1 MLMDKEPHQRFEF
14 PIPFDPFRLLLA
26 VLERWKEIAFC
37 TLAMAAAAALFAF
50 FVLGDTYTA
59 RLELIKRTASEA
71 AETDITKP
79 YAARPLD
86 DEALMIAG
94 YAKEVFDLASA
105 TLGGNPSGEGVK
117 GSITLEPVGSGG
129 LFALKARSKAG
140 LDEAYALG
148 YAYANSLIAHTA
160 NIRKREALD
169 QSELLAKQLAIKKA
183 EIERMNSELLA
194 FAEENSFFSE
204 KEQGASLYAALEQL
218 KQKAQEA
225 KISLNSKSAL
235 IQNATREL
243 EGPGYL
249 RQLIAKKQEEL
260 DTLRESAKE
269 LNPTVKRA
277 VAEIQEMKNQ
287 LATLE
292 LQGIGGANTERPT
305 IPRGNNDGALTSTII
320 RLEEERKYEQD
331 LLDDY
336 EEQIAAKEKEIETL
350 PEKMLTVTNLKQN
363 LDELQRTAAQME
375 NRLGET
381 RFHAESAPG
390 VLKIFQN
397 ISPSDVEHRSR
408 LFKAALLGIAGLFL
422 GAFVAV
428 AFTFALE
435 FFRRTVRTPVQAAIA
450 TGTSPILRYDA
461 VTGQNGGGLR
471 GFWMRRIA
479 RFAPE
484 GRRFLFAVLG
494 EIQAEEK
501 FWSDLFDVVGADDH
515 RVIFMDFSEN
525 PLHPLHGGETLPVYD
540 PQDPALVS
548 MLSPTGHSPESF
560 RRMLSGM
567 PERHLLLVR
576 WDSSDSSWLTT
587 FGNLFDRHYFLTSTR
602 DALLEEVE
610 AQALNYRE
618 VLGAADGTI
627 LIDRER
633 PKLGTRFLG
642 SVEDWFI
649 DMRQNRK
656 SPTPQP
662 AI

>member
-1 MLMDKEPHQRFEF
+1 MLMDKEPRQRFEF

-26 VLERWKEIAFC
+26 VLERWKEIAFLS
-37 TLAMAAAAALFAF
+37 LAATIVAAAFGF

-59 RLELIKRTASEA
+59 KLELIKRSASEA
-71 AETDITKP
+71 AEPDFTKP
-79 YAARPLD
+79 YAPRPLD
-86 DEALMIAG
+86 DEAIMVAG
-94 YAKEVFDLASA
+94 YAKEVFELAST
-105 TLGGNPSGEGVK
+105 TLGGNPSREGVK
-117 GSITLEPVGSGG
+117 DSIILEPVGTGG
-129 LFALKARSKAG
+129 LFSLKARSKAG
-140 LDEAYALG
+140 RDEAYALA

-160 NIRKREALD
+160 GIRKREALD
-169 QSELLAKQLAIKKA
+169 QSELLAKQLTIKKA
-183 EIERMNSELLA
+183 QIEKVNAELLA

-218 KQKAQEA
+218 KQRAQEA

-269 LNPTVKRA
+269 LNPAVMRA

-292 LQGIGGANTERPT
+292 LQGIGGGNAERPT
-305 IPRGNNDGALTSTII
+305 IPRGSNDGALTTTIL
-320 RLEEERKYEQD
+320 RLEEERKYQQD
-331 LLDDY
+331 LIDGY
-336 EEQIAAKEKEIETL
+336 ASQIVAKEKEIESL

-363 LDELQRTAAQME
+363 LEELQRTAAQLE

-397 ISPSDVEHRSR
+397 ISATDVEHKSR
-408 LFKAALLGIAGLFL
+408 TFKASVLGIAGLFL
-422 GAFVAV
+422 GAFAAV
-428 AFTFALE
+428 AFTLAIE
-435 FFRRTVRTPVQAAIA
+435 FFHRTVRTPVQAAIA
-450 TGTSPILRYDA
+450 TGTSPVLRYDA
-461 VTGQNGGGLR
+461 VTGQNGGSLR
-471 GFWMRRIA
+471 GFWMRNIA

-494 EIQAEEK
+494 EIRAEEK
-501 FWSDLFDVVGADDH
+501 FWSDLFDIVGADDH
-515 RVIFMDFSEN
+515 RVVFMDFSEA
-525 PLHPLHGGETLPVYD
+525 PLHPLHGGHSLPSYD
-540 PQDPALVS
+540 PRMPAQVS
-548 MLSPTGHSPESF
+548 TLGNVGHTPDSF
-560 RRMLSGM
+560 RRMLAGM
-567 PERHLLLVR
+567 PDRHILLVR
-576 WDSSDSSWLTT
+576 WDCSDSSWLTT
-587 FGNLFDRHYFLTSTR
+587 FNDLFDRHYFLTSTR
-602 DALLEEVE
+602 DALLEQVE

-618 VLGAADGTI
+618 VLGPANGTI
-627 LIDRER
+627 LIDRDR

-656 SPTPQP
+656 PPSSQP